1 MNTKLEPHIRDTLL
15 SALKTVIDPEI
26 GLNIVDLGLIYD
38 ITVED
43 RKASISF
50 TLTTQGCP
58 LQFAMTEG
66 IRRAVLEVASIEDC
80 NVRLVWDPPWN
91 PSMISDEGRTF
102 LSEFS

>member
-1 MNTKLEPHIRDTLL
+1 MNTKLEAPLRDTVL
-15 SALKTVIDPEI
+15 SALRTVIDPEI

-38 ITVED
+38 ITIED
-43 RKASISF
+43 QKACISF
-50 TLTTQGCP
+50 TLTAQGCP
-58 LQFAMTEG
+58 LQYAMAEG
-66 IRRAVLEVASIEDC
+66 IRRAVLEIASIEDC